1 MAVNKESKR
10 LALVDSLKRIT
21 PEMQR
26 YLRNLKEWGK
36 EELERPD
43 FVWHILLQ
51 SFATWGGA
59 RGHEGLIENQ
69 DNYRRVTFEAL
80 SKLDARERLRVLED
94 VFLAAKV
101 RYAVMKAKLMA
112 RNYDLAAKMGGP
124 VEATRQALAQDGKEA
139 KIAFMKRFHGIGPKY
154 ARNIW
159 MDAYHPDF
167 RDTMAIDLRIRKVTK
182 ALGYSFK
189 TYEEEERFYQE
200 IAKEAGLQGWELDR
214 LLYEYTDHFLA
225 AIAGSEAKE
234 ASSRADRFGW
244 GEGDIVI
251 TKRPEHE

>member
-1 MAVNKESKR
+1 MNRRSKR
-10 LALVDSLKRIT
+10 QVLVDSLKRPT
-21 PEMQR
+21 PGMQR
-26 YLRNLKEWGK
+26 YLDNLKRWGQ

-59 RGHEGLIENQ
+59 RGHEGLIGNQ
-69 DNYRRVTFEAL
+69 DNYGRVTFAAL
-80 SKLDARERLRVLED
+80 SKVDADARPLVLEE

-101 RYAVMKAKLMA
+101 RYARVKAKLMS
-112 RNYDLAAKMGGP
+112 RNYDIVAMMGGP
-124 VEATRQALAQDGKEA
+124 VEATKQALAQDGREA

-159 MDAYHPDF
+159 MDACLPDF
-167 RDTMAIDLRIRKVTK
+167 HDTMAIDLRIRKITE

-189 TYEEEERFYQE
+189 TYEAEERFYQD
-200 IAKEAGLQGWELDR
+200 IAKEAGLRGWEVDR

-225 AIAGSEAKE
+225 DISAGEDDHQA
-234 ASSRADRFGW
+234 SRA
-244 GEGDIVI
+244 
-251 TKRPEHE
+251 